1 VSLLCWDWGAPNGE
15 RNGSRVER
23 WSFWPMVLEPVTKN
37 DCAVEDWV
45 ILKGITKKE
54 MRGRLEC
61 RKKKG
66 EG

>member
-1 VSLLCWDWGAPNGE
+1 
-15 RNGSRVER
+15 
-23 WSFWPMVLEPVTKN
+23 MVLEPVTKN